1 MAVRIV
7 RALLGGWENECL
19 CVVQGNPATCFEV
32 IIFLLSKTRRDL
44 EQKIEV
50 ESATSGFNYCPSL
63 DPQSSLKLP
72 YTAHVRVELY
82 EQPSKDPEQSQGKLR
97 WDEPNMV
104 NYAKCLLGSTLEDLL
119 VAIMEYQ

>member
-7 RALLGGWENECL
+7 RALLGGWENVCASSKAIL
-19 CVVQGNPATCFEV
+19 QPVSN
-32 IIFLLSKTRRDL
+32 KTRRDL